1 MSKKSYTENI
11 KKIHDEWK
19 RTYPSFV
26 ERRNNE
32 QLASNK
38 LDRSSSLGYSGT
50 ITNGNARHAQLNA
63 SPAIPPGSRPIKD
76 LMKAVASPEVGTSS
90 PEDLHAENT
99 NRFGKV
105 QASSSK
111 PQASSVKRSQ
121 KISE

>member
-19 RTYPSFV
+19 KTYPSFV

-63 SPAIPPGSRPIKD
+63 SPSIPPGSRPIKD
-76 LMKAVASPEVGTSS
+76 LYTKAVASPEVGTSS

-105 QASSSK
+105 QAPSFK
-111 PQASSVKRSQ
+111 RQA
-121 KISE
+121 